1 MKRTVLV
8 LVAVVT
14 VLASSRVADAQSSRG
29 GDVGLGIVL
38 GDPTGFSAMFRLG
51 GTGALDLAVG
61 VDVFGDDDFYVHL
74 EYIHFLNDL
83 SGGGA
88 AGVVPYLGIGG
99 FFITDVDFIGARA
112 PFGLAIEFNRAPI
125 QIFAEL
131 ALFLLVEP
139 DVDLDVGGAI
149 GFRYFF

>member
-1 MKRTVLV
+1 MKRTVLA
-8 LVAVVT
+8 LVAVA
-14 VLASSRVADAQSSRG
+14 VLLAGSREATAQSSRG

-51 GTGALDLAVG
+51 GAGALDLAIG
-61 VDVFGDDDFYVHL
+61 IDVFGDDDFYVHL
-74 EYIHFLNDL
+74 EYVHFLTDL
-83 SGGGA
+83 SRGGT
-88 AGVVPYLGIGG
+88 AGLIPYVGIGG
-99 FFITDVDFIGARA
+99 FFVTDVDFIGARA

-125 QIFAEL
+125 QIFGEL
-131 ALFLLVEP
+131 ALFLLLDP